1 MVCVCSGF
9 YEKLSFWAKAVLT
22 GVLFSA
28 LVSCGGGGGSG
39 DNDSATLP
47 TPNSYFPN
55 NAGLQWKYSN
65 SDSSVTLGSKITLNN
80 TALLPLQYP
89 TGGKEYFSSNTN
101 SISLHGFYSPY
112 VYVSG
117 AGAFKADVR
126 LSQPLTIYQTGMAAG
141 TTSPISGGGTVDISP
156 TYGRRS
162 ISFTGNTQYIGEET
176 ISVPYG
182 TYTAKHISISITS
195 SVTIQGQTLSIPSSY
210 ELWLAEGVGIIR
222 RYEGGQT
229 LSLTDFIGGDRDS
242 DGIVDNDDNCPAKA
256 NPDQNDLDNDLIG
269 DVCDDDA
276 NGDGVTDAAIA
287 TPSTN
292 LDFSS
297 FDIAKGNIDLS
308 FTQQDSSNLPWT
320 ISLEDNTL
328 GNNLVV
334 SQTSGDQWPINVT
347 LNVNSGLSPGN
358 YSAILV
364 VSSGSQTTHVSI
376 NYTESDIVLA
386 DAGNDIT
393 IDERQ
398 AAPLTGTYDLLDG
411 ELLSVAWSQV
421 SGPDIVL
428 TSSSTLSTGFTAPE
442 VLTTQVVRLGLT
454 IENTL
459 GDSHTDY
466 IDVTINPVVD
476 PGVVNLSVLSS
487 GTVTTSSASLNNC
500 NSECSDSFT
509 NATPSTI
516 DLTATPAQNY
526 EFVGWQGA
534 CTGTGVCSLSVGAEL
549 DIQNVTAEFRELPFA
564 TLNISINGGGS
575 VIESKGYAQCGDPDC
590 TNKQYDSVSYE
601 LLAASRSGY
610 IFTGWSGD
618 CTGTGNC
625 QLPMTL
631 NQTYSVTATFATD
644 AAVFS
649 VCPGNPSDA
658 FSATGTDAYSNGVS
672 SYIPLCNGWV
682 LIGDYNNNQIIL
694 RDVINGITDQTYQL
708 TTAPVHMALDKVNAM
723 LYVTHGITS
732 FITRINL
739 ATGEMLPLPATGAES
754 VAVSQFGELFVQS
767 SVGVLIY
774 DSNSSLLQTT
784 LTGIIGSQIQYNDA
798 TDRLITSFN
807 NYFYD
812 RTNLSLTLEGRS
824 SGSGSGAGCDYVR
837 VSPDGIHAV
846 KPCGGGNGVG
856 YTVYD
861 FDSHD
866 PTNVL
871 GEWNTGAY
879 PSGVAFA
886 PSNLYVLLT
895 DNSNLQ
901 LFNVTTHALVDS
913 VAGAGCTYGDLKKL
927 GVSSDGKLL
936 YGITICG
943 FDNDSAIL
951 KWWAYDTNQ

>member
-9 YEKLSFWAKAVLT
+9 FEKLSFWAKAALT

-39 DNDSATLP
+39 DNGSATLP

-156 TYGRRS
+156 TYGRRN

-182 TYTAKHISISITS
+182 TYTAKHISISLTS

-297 FDIAKGNIDLS
+297 FDIANGNIDLS
-308 FTQQDSSNLPWT
+308 FTQQDSPNLPWT

-347 LNVNSGLSPGN
+347 LNVNGGLSPGN
-358 YSAILV
+358 YSATLV
-364 VSSGSQTTHVSI
+364 VSSGTQTTRVSI

-398 AAPLTGTYDLLDG
+398 TASLTGTYDLLEG

-421 SGPDIVL
+421 SGPAIVL

-442 VLTTQVVRLGLT
+442 VLTTQIIRLGLT
-454 IENTL
+454 VENTL

-476 PGVVNLSVLSS
+476 S
-487 GTVTTSSASLNNC
+487 
-500 NSECSDSFT
+500 
-509 NATPSTI
+509 
-516 DLTATPAQNY
+516 
-526 EFVGWQGA
+526 
-534 CTGTGVCSLSVGAEL
+534 
-549 DIQNVTAEFRELPFA
+549 A
-564 TLNISINGGGS
+564 TLNISIIGGGS
-575 VIESKGYAQCGDPDC
+575 VIESKGYTQCGDPDC
-590 TNKQYDSVSYE
+590 TNKQYDAVSYE

-631 NQTYSVTATFATD
+631 NQTYSVTASFATD
-644 AAVFS
+644 AATFS

-658 FSATGTDAYSNGVS
+658 FSATGTDAYGNGVS
-672 SYIPLCNGWV
+672 SFIPLCNGWV

-694 RDVINGITDQTYQL
+694 RDVINGITDQTFQL
-708 TTAPVHMALDKVNAM
+708 TTAPVHMALDKINSM
-723 LYVTHGITS
+723 LYVTHGITN

-754 VAVSQFGELFVQS
+754 VAVSEFGELFVQS

-812 RTNLSLTLEGRS
+812 RANLSLTLEGPS
-824 SGSGSGAGCDYVR
+824 SGGGSGSDCNYVK
-837 VSPDGIHAV
+837 VSPDGLHAV
-846 KPCGGGNGVG
+846 KPCGGGNGAG
-856 YTVYD
+856 YSVFD

-895 DNSNLQ
+895 DRSNLQ
-901 LFNVTTHALVDS
+901 LFNVTTYALVDS
-913 VAGAGCTYGDLKKL
+913 VPGAGCAYGDLRKL

-936 YGITICG
+936 YGIRICG
-943 FDNDSAIL
+943 FDKDSAIL

>member
-9 YEKLSFWAKAVLT
+9 YEKLSVWARALLT
-22 GVLFSA
+22 GVLISG

-39 DNDSATLP
+39 GNGSATLP
-47 TPNSYFPN
+47 TPHSYFPN

-65 SDSSVTLGSKITLNN
+65 SDSNVTLGSKITLNN
-80 TALLPLQYP
+80 TALAPLQYP
-89 TGGKEYFSSNTN
+89 TGGKEYFSSSTS

-126 LSQPLTIYQTGMAAG
+126 LSQPLTIYQTGMIAG
-141 TTSPISGGGTVDISP
+141 TTTSISGGGTVDISP

-162 ISFTGNTQYIGEET
+162 ISFTGSTRYIGEES

-182 TYTAKHISISITS
+182 TYTAKHISVSLTS
-195 SVTIQGQTLSIPSSY
+195 SVTIQGQTLSIPSNY

-222 RYEGGQT
+222 RYEAGQT
-229 LSLTDFIGGDRDS
+229 LSLTDFIGGDRDA
-242 DGIVDNDDNCPAKA
+242 DGIVDNDDNCPAIP
-256 NPDQNDLDNDLIG
+256 NPDQNDLDNDTIG

-276 NGDGVTDAAIA
+276 NGDGITDAEIT
-287 TPSTN
+287 TPSTT

-297 FDIAKGNIDLS
+297 FDIANGSIDLS
-308 FTQQDSSNLPWT
+308 FTQEDSSNTPWT
-320 ISLEDNTL
+320 ITLEDNTL

-334 SQTSGDQWPINVT
+334 SQTSGDQWPIDVT

-358 YSAILV
+358 YSATLV
-364 VSSGSQTTHVSI
+364 VSSGTQSTRVSI
-376 NYTESDIVLA
+376 DYIESDIVLA

-393 IDERQ
+393 IDERLT
-398 AAPLTGTYDLLDG
+398 ASLTGAYDLLEG

-428 TSSSTLSTGFTAPE
+428 TSNSTLSTEFTAPE
-442 VLTTQVVRLGLT
+442 VLTEETVRLGLT

-459 GDSHTDY
+459 GDTHTDY

-476 PGVVNLSVLSS
+476 PGVVNLSVISNGS
-487 GTVTTSSASLNNC
+487 VSTSSASLNNC
-500 NSECSDSFT
+500 NTQCSDSFS
-509 NATPSTI
+509 NVTPSTI
-516 DLTATPAQNY
+516 NLTATPAQNY

-534 CTGTGVCSLSVGAEL
+534 CTGTGVCSLTVGAEL
-549 DIQNVTAEFRELPFA
+549 DIQNVTAEFRETPFA
-564 TLNISINGGGS
+564 ALNISIIGGGS
-575 VIESKGYAQCGDPDC
+575 VVESNGYTQCGDPDC
-590 TNKQYDSVSYE
+590 ASKQYGSESYE

-610 IFTGWSGD
+610 KFTGWSGD
-618 CTGTGNC
+618 CTGTGSC
-625 QLPMTL
+625 LLPMTL
-631 NQTYSVTATFATD
+631 NQTYSVTATFAAD
-644 AAVFS
+644 AATFS

-658 FSATGTDAYSNGVS
+658 FSATGTDTYGNGVS
-672 SYIPLCNGWV
+672 SFIPLCNGWV

-694 RDVINGITDQTYQL
+694 RDVINGITERTYQL
-708 TTAPVHMALDKVNAM
+708 TTAPVHMALDKANTM
-723 LYVTHGITS
+723 LYVTHGITN

-739 ATGEMLPLPATGAES
+739 ATGEMLPLLAPGAES
-754 VAVSQFGELFVQS
+754 VAVSQPGELFVQS
-767 SVGVLIY
+767 SAGVLIY

-784 LTGIIGSQIQYNDA
+784 LTGIIGNQIQYNDA

-812 RTNLSLTLEGRS
+812 RTNLSLTLQGPS
-824 SGSGSGAGCDYVR
+824 SGGGSGSDCNYVR

-846 KPCGGGNGVG
+846 KPCGAGNGAG

-895 DNSNLQ
+895 DRTNLQ

-913 VAGAGCTYGDLKKL
+913 VPGASCTYSDLRKL

-936 YGITICG
+936 YGITNCG
-943 FDNDSAIL
+943 GSAIL